1 MKIFNCINPNITLK
15 EIVKD
20 ITEFGK
26 PANSRNGLTISYDEP
41 VCIRHENPAH
51 RVIWLKSRNANPFFH
66 LFEFVW
72 MLAGRNDVA
81 TLSAFNANMKSYSD
95 DGETFNA
102 PYGYRLREHFGID
115 QLRSVIEILKTEPD
129 SRQAVALLWD
139 PNDLTKTTM
148 DKACNLELVFKLR
161 ETGKL
166 DMTVFNR
173 SNDLIWGALGANLVH
188 MSLFHEY
195 VATALGVGMGA
206 YEQISNC
213 MHVYIDGRPGD
224 IYREIISQHAE
235 DEDEDWNSYPCDRSP
250 SMKGIDEDVEELF
263 HHIDNC
269 DTVVDMAS
277 GLMQSYRSEFF
288 EKLFI
293 PMMRVYM
300 FHKLKRDDLAMQI
313 LASYREIPADWKI
326 ACYNWLELRHH

>member
-1 MKIFNCINPNITLK
+1 MKIFNCINPNATLK
-15 EIVKD
+15 KMVRD

-26 PANSRNGLTISYDEP
+26 PANSRNGLIISYDEP
-41 VCIRHENPAH
+41 VCIRHENPVH

-66 LFEFVW
+66 IFEFVW
-72 MLAGRNDVA
+72 MLAGRNDVR
-81 TLSAFNANMKSYSD
+81 TLSAFNANMKAYSD

-102 PYGYRLREHFGID
+102 PYGYRLREHFGRD
-115 QLRSVIEILKTEPD
+115 QLRDVIEILKKDPD

-139 PNDLTKTTM
+139 SEDLTKSTM

-161 ETGKL
+161 DSGKL

-195 VATALGVGMGA
+195 VATMLGVGIGV

-213 MHVYIDGRPGD
+213 MHVYINGHLGD
-224 IYREIISQHAE
+224 IYREIINQSE
-235 DEDEDWNSYPCDRSP
+235 EVEGCDSYPCTHSP
-250 SMKGIDEDVEELF
+250 SMKGIDEDAEDLF
-263 HHIDNC
+263 YHIGNC
-269 DTVVDMAS
+269 DTVVEMAS
-277 GLMQSYRSEFF
+277 GFMQSYHSEFF

-293 PMMRVYM
+293 PMMRVYL
-300 FHKLKRDDLAMQI
+300 FHKLKRDDVAMHI
-313 LASYREIPADWKI
+313 LLGSEIPEDWSM
-326 ACYNWLELRHH
+326 ACYNWLELRRH

>member
-1 MKIFNCINPNITLK
+1 MKVFNCINPNVTLK

-20 ITEFGK
+20 ITESGK

-95 DGETFNA
+95 NGETFNA
-102 PYGYRLREHFGID
+102 PYGYRLREHFGRD
-115 QLRSVIEILKTEPD
+115 QLRDVIEILRKDPD

-195 VATALGVGMGA
+195 VATAIGVDMGA

-213 MHVYIDGRPGD
+213 MHVYIDGHPGD
-224 IYREIISQHAE
+224 IYREIISRGEEE
-235 DEDEDWNSYPCDRSP
+235 DFDNYPCDSSP
-250 SMKGIDEDVEELF
+250 SMKGIDEDVEDLF
-263 HHIDNC
+263 DHIGNC
-269 DTVVDMAS
+269 NTVVDMTS
-277 GLMQSYRSEFF
+277 GFMQSCYRSEFF
-288 EKLFI
+288 KELFI
-293 PMMRVYM
+293 PMMNAYL
-300 FHKLKRDDLAMQI
+300 FHKLKRDDIAKKI
-313 LASYREIPADWKI
+313 LIDSKIPEDWYVAS
-326 ACYNWLELRHH
+326 YNWLALRQH

>member
-1 MKIFNCINPNITLK
+1 MKVFTSNNPNTALK
-15 EIVKD
+15 DIVRD

-26 PANSRNGLTISYDEP
+26 PTSSRNGMTLSYDEP

-95 DGETFNA
+95 DGDTFNA
-102 PYGYRLREHFGID
+102 PYGYRLRNHFGID
-115 QLRSVIEILKTEPD
+115 QINSVIEQLKKDPS

-139 PNDLTKTTM
+139 SKDLVKHTK

-161 ETGKL
+161 STGKL

-173 SNDLIWGALGANLVH
+173 SNDIIWGALGANLVH

-195 VATALGVGMGA
+195 VATKLGVPMGA

-213 MHVYIDGRPGD
+213 MHVYTDGHPGD
-224 IYREIISQHAE
+224 IYRAILK
-235 DEDEDWNSYPCDRSP
+235 DETLCDYYPCDSSP
-250 SMKGIDEDVEELF
+250 SMKGIDEDVEDLF
-263 HHIDNC
+263 YHIGNC
-269 DTVVDMAS
+269 NTVVDMAS
-277 GLMQSYRSEFF
+277 GFMQNYRSEFF

-293 PMMRVYM
+293 PTMLIYLL
-300 FHKLKRDDLAMQI
+300 HKLKRDDEAMHI
-313 LASYREIPADWKI
+313 LVGSDIQEDWKR
-326 ACYNWLELRHH
+326 ASRNWLDLRHK

>member
-15 EIVKD
+15 DMMRD

-41 VCIRHENPAH
+41 VCIRHENPVH

-81 TLSAFNANMKSYSD
+81 TLSAFNANMKLYSD

-102 PYGYRLREHFGID
+102 PYGYRLREHFGGD
-115 QLRSVIEILKTEPD
+115 QLRDVIEILKKDPD

-139 PNDLTKTTM
+139 SNDLTKSTV

-161 ETGKL
+161 DSGKL

-173 SNDLIWGALGANLVH
+173 SNDLVWGALGANLVH

-195 VATALGVGMGA
+195 VATMLSVGMGA

-224 IYREIISQHAE
+224 IYREIISQH
-235 DEDEDWNSYPCDRSP
+235 DEDEEHDVYPCDSSP
-250 SMKGIDEDVEELF
+250 SMKDIDEDIEELF
-263 HHIDNC
+263 YHIGNC
-269 DTVVDMAS
+269 NTVIDMAS
-277 GLMQSYRSEFF
+277 GFMQSYRSEFF

-293 PMMRVYM
+293 PMMHVYL
-300 FHKLKRDDLAMQI
+300 FHKLKRDDVAMQI
-313 LASYREIPADWKI
+313 LVRSEIPEDWYK
-326 ACYNWLELRHH
+326 ASYNWLDLRRH

>member
-1 MKIFNCINPNITLK
+1 MKVFTSNNPNVTLK
-15 EIVKD
+15 DIVRD

-26 PANSRNGLTISYDEP
+26 PANSRNGMTISYDEP
-41 VCIRHENPAH
+41 VCIRHVNPAH

-72 MLAGRNDVA
+72 MLAGRNDVR

-95 DGETFNA
+95 DGEIFNA
-102 PYGYRLREHFGID
+102 PYGYRLRKHFGID
-115 QLRSVIEILKTEPD
+115 QIKSVIEQLKKDPS

-139 PNDLTKTTM
+139 SKDLIKQTK

-161 ETGKL
+161 DTGKL

-195 VATALGVGMGA
+195 VATEVGVPMGA

-213 MHVYIDGRPGD
+213 MHVYTDGLPGD
-224 IYREIISQHAE
+224 IYRAILNQR
-235 DEDEDWNSYPCDRSP
+235 DEGEVYCGYYPCDSSP
-250 SMKGIDEDVEELF
+250 SMKGIDEDVEDLF
-263 HHIDNC
+263 YHIGNC

-277 GLMQSYRSEFF
+277 GFMQSYRSEFF

-293 PMMRVYM
+293 PMMLVYL
-300 FHKLKRDDLAMQI
+300 FHKLKRDDVAMQI
-313 LASYREIPADWKI
+313 LVGSEIPEDWKR
-326 ACYNWLELRHH
+326 ASHNWLELRRH

>member
-1 MKIFNCINPNITLK
+1 MKIFNCINPNVTLK

-102 PYGYRLREHFGID
+102 PYGYRLREHFGRD
-115 QLRSVIEILKTEPD
+115 QLRDVIEILKKDPE

-195 VATALGVGMGA
+195 VATMLGVGMGA

-213 MHVYIDGRPGD
+213 MHVYIDGHPGD
-224 IYREIISQHAE
+224 IYRDIISQGDEGE
-235 DEDEDWNSYPCDRSP
+235 DRNSYPCDRSP
-250 SMKGIDEDVEELF
+250 SMKGIDEDVDNLF
-263 HHIDNC
+263 YSIGNC
-269 DTVVDMAS
+269 NTVVDMAS
-277 GLMQSYRSEFF
+277 GFMQSYHSEFF

-293 PMMRVYM
+293 PVMRVYL
-300 FHKLKRDDLAMQI
+300 FHKLKRDDVAMRMLI
-313 LASYREIPADWKI
+313 SSDIPADWKI
-326 ACYNWLELRHH
+326 ACYNWLDLRRR

>member
-1 MKIFNCINPNITLK
+1 MKTFISNNPNVTLQEMVSNITM
-15 EIVKD
+15 V
-20 ITEFGK
+20 GK
-26 PANSRNGLTISYDEP
+26 PANSRNGMTLSYDEP
-41 VCIRHENPAH
+41 VCIRHVNPAH

-72 MLAGRNDVA
+72 MLAGRNDVH

-95 DGETFNA
+95 DGEIFNA
-102 PYGYRLREHFGID
+102 PYGYRLRKHFGID
-115 QLRSVIEILKTEPD
+115 QLKSVIEQLKKDTN

-139 PNDLTKTTM
+139 SKDLVKQTK

-161 ETGKL
+161 DTGRL

-195 VATALGVGMGA
+195 VATELGVPMGA

-213 MHVYIDGRPGD
+213 MHVYTDGLPGD
-224 IYREIISQHAE
+224 IYRAILK
-235 DEDEDWNSYPCDRSP
+235 DETLCGYYPCDSSP
-250 SMKGIDEDVEELF
+250 SMKGIDEDVEDLF
-263 HHIDNC
+263 YHIGNC

-277 GLMQSYRSEFF
+277 GFMQSYRSEFF

-293 PMMRVYM
+293 PMMLVYL
-300 FHKLKRDDLAMQI
+300 FHKLKRDDVAMQI
-313 LASYREIPADWKI
+313 LVGSEIPEDWKR
-326 ACYNWLELRHH
+326 ASHNWLELRRK

>member
-1 MKIFNCINPNITLK
+1 MKIFNCVNPNITLK
-15 EIVKD
+15 EMVRD

-95 DGETFNA
+95 DGEIFNA
-102 PYGYRLREHFGID
+102 PYGYRLREHFGRD
-115 QLRSVIEILKTEPD
+115 QLRDVIEILKKDPD

-139 PNDLTKTTM
+139 SNDLTKSTM

-161 ETGKL
+161 DSGKL

-173 SNDLIWGALGANLVH
+173 SNDLVWGALGANLVH

-195 VATALGVGMGA
+195 VATMLGVGMGA

-213 MHVYIDGRPGD
+213 MHVYIDGHPGD
-224 IYREIISQHAE
+224 IYREIISQQDEVE
-235 DEDEDWNSYPCDRSP
+235 DRNTYPCDHSP
-250 SMKGIDEDVEELF
+250 SMKGIDEDVEDLF
-263 HHIDNC
+263 YSIGNC
-269 DTVVDMAS
+269 DAVVDMAS
-277 GLMQSYRSEFF
+277 GFMRSYRSEFF

-293 PMMRVYM
+293 PMMRVYL
-300 FHKLKRDDLAMQI
+300 FHKLKRDDVAMRI
-313 LASYREIPADWKI
+313 LVSSDIPADWKI
-326 ACYNWLELRHH
+326 ASYNWLDLRRH